1 MPPRFWHV
9 GLTVSDL
16 GKSVDFYRDVAGMKE
31 GAHAH
36 SANAQFTALV
46 NLPGATLNSVFLT
59 LDGFTL
65 QLLQYLDQAGKTLE
79 LGHNHIGSPH
89 LSFFVPDVA
98 AKHQSLESHG
108 NVRITSPII
117 TNASGTI
124 RSFYAA
130 DPDGVPIEFVEALHE
145 IRID

>member
-9 GLTVSDL
+9 GITVTDL
-16 GKSVDFYRDVAGMKE
+16 DQSISFYRDIAGMEE

-36 SANAQFTALV
+36 SANAQFAALV

-65 QLLQYLDQAGKTLE
+65 QLLQYLTRTGKTLE
-79 LGHNHIGSPH
+79 LGHNNIGSLH
-89 LSFFVPDVA
+89 LSFFVPDIA
-98 AKHQSLESHG
+98 AKYQSLTSDGH
-108 NVRITSPII
+108 VRVTSPII

-124 RSFYAA
+124 RSFYVA
-130 DPDGVPIEFVEALHE
+130 DPDGVPVEFVESLNAA
-145 IRID
+145 